1 MTTSFESETLSIWT
15 ARLQAAARALSVAAV
30 LLFVSGASFAQG
42 MRMSAEER
50 KAAFDANF
58 EELKTTLVLDEETS
72 PKVKEI
78 LWTQQEKM
86 MEMMSAS
93 RGGGQMAR
101 QGMRQKMQ
109 ELNGETRT
117 ALAAVLTTEQLES
130 YDAFQAERRNG
141 RGGRGQGQRRTLP
154 Q

>member
-1 MTTSFESETLSIWT
+1 MMPSFESEKLSVWS
-15 ARLQAAARALSVAAV
+15 ARLRAAARVLSVAVV
-30 LLFVSGASFAQG
+30 LLFVSGSVFAQG

-50 KAAFDANF
+50 KAAFDADF
-58 EELKTTLVLDEETS
+58 EELKTTLVLDEATT

-86 MEMMSAS
+86 MEMMAAS

-109 ELNGETRT
+109 ELNAETRT
-117 ALAAVLTTEQLES
+117 SLAAVLSVEQLES
-130 YDAFQAERRNG
+130 YDALQAERRSG
-141 RGGRGQGQRRTLP
+141 RTGRGQGQRRTRP